1 MASYRAEQLSNLSR
15 LASASGGIPELQGLA
30 AEAGSTGPVIH
41 LYANGDLETVHY
53 SPMEKQGAIVLGSGG
68 DGSTWS
74 AGSFFEGAMT
84 IGCPDDN
91 SVDDAIQANIVAAG
105 YGR

>member
-1 MASYRAEQLSNLSR
+1 MRRTVPSSP
-15 LASASGGIPELQGLA
+15 SGD
-30 AEAGSTGPVIH
+30 GPRPTIDFE
-41 LYANGDLETVHY
+41 GETVHY